1 MMFWILLQ
9 KDYKN
14 IQFQQF
20 WNYHA
25 MTSLTAL
32 VLGLFIVHRFHTY
45 GNWQKDSFA
54 TSRKKGETVAF
65 HIFFIP
71 INHNPSTYTLSVTR
85 GKSLSMAIFNIV
97 ACMQNSCNIF
107 HFVFENS
114 NGTRKIPFLL
124 LEISNTSW
132 FELLPAFIQTHV
144 KSLFTPFNP

>member
-1 MMFWILLQ
+1 
-9 KDYKN
+9 
-14 IQFQQF
+14 
-20 WNYHA
+20 

-85 GKSLSMAIFNIV
+85 
-97 ACMQNSCNIF
+97 CN
-107 HFVFENS
+107 
-114 NGTRKIPFLL
+114 PFPWLYLILL
-124 LEISNTSW
+124 LAWKIVVISFTLYLKILMVPERSLFSYW
-132 FELLPAFIQTHV
+132 RYKILPGLKFHLPLF
-144 KSLFTPFNP
+144 KHMLSLFTPFNT